1 LIAYVV
7 FAFDIG
13 IAVGLRWFA
22 YVIVPVALFGSPMAM
37 GPVVNWLRIR
47 KIRRCGRARDA
58 ERVRVRPFPGH
69 FRVEVRLESD
79 RLYGKWRPERQR
91 EPGLQFDLKKRPPWG
106 MDRQAIAVAAGSA

>member
-22 YVIVPVALFGSPMAM
+22 YVIVPVALIVAQMTM
-37 GPVVNWLRIR
+37 GPVVNWLRVREIR
-47 KIRRCGRARDA
+47 PCGWARDA

-69 FRVEVRLESD
+69 FRVEVRLERD

-91 EPGLQFDLKKRPPWG
+91 EPGLPFDRKKRPALGGWIGKRSP
-106 MDRQAIAVAAGSA
+106 